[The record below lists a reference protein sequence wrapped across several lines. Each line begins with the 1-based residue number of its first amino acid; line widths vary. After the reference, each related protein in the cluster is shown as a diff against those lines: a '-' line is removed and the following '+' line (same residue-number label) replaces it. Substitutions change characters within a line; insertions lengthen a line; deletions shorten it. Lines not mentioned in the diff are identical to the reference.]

1 MKILAVNTGSS
12 SLKYQLFNM
21 PEEEVICSGIAERIG
36 IDNGI
41 FSMKL
46 NGEKIEEKIDM
57 PNHTVAVELV
67 IEWLKK
73 YNVIHD
79 LKEIVGVGHRI
90 VQGGDRYNK
99 SVLITEK
106 VKQDIEELA
115 ELAPLH
121 NPAHML
127 GIRGF
132 EAALPDAVGV
142 AIFDT
147 AFHQTMPEESFI
159 YALPYNWYEDYAVR
173 KYGFHGTSHMYVSQ
187 EAARILNKPYEEAKV
202 IVCHLGNGAS
212 ICAVKDG
219 GSYDTSMGFTPL
231 AGIPMG
237 TRSGDIDPA
246 IIPYMSEKLAVSADE
261 IVNMLNKKSGF
272 SGITGGMSDARDID
286 NAIDEGNHRAELML
300 DIYAKKIS
308 EFVAGYHVSIG
319 GADMIAFTAGIG
331 ENAALFREAICQRLA
346 PLGVE
351 IDTELNSTIRGEEKI
366 ISTTN
371 SKISVAIIPTNEE
384 VVIARDTYN
393 FIR

>member
-351 IDTELNSTIRGEEKI
+351 IDTELNSTIHGEEKI

>member
-12 SLKYQLFNM
+12 SLKYQLFTM
-21 PEEEVICSGIAERIG
+21 PEEDVICSGIAERIG

-46 NGEKIEEKIDM
+46 NGEKIEENIDM
-57 PNHTVAVELV
+57 PTHTVAVELV

-73 YNVIHD
+73 YNVIAD
-79 LKEIVGVGHRI
+79 LNEIVGVGHRI

-99 SVLITEK
+99 SVVIDAK
-106 VKQDIEELA
+106 VKADIQELA

-121 NPAHML
+121 NPAHIL
-127 GIRGF
+127 GIAGF
-132 EAALPDAVGV
+132 EKALPNATGV

-147 AFHQTMPEESFI
+147 AFHQTMPKESFV
-159 YALPYNWYEDYAVR
+159 YALPYNWYTDYAVR
-173 KYGFHGTSHMYVSQ
+173 KYGFHGTSHMFVSQ
-187 EAARILNKPYEEAKV
+187 EAASILNKPYAETKT

-219 GSYDTSMGFTPL
+219 ASYDTSMGFTPL

-246 IIPYMSEKLAVSADE
+246 IIPYMAEKLSVSATD
-261 IVNMLNKKSGF
+261 IVSMLNKKSGF
-272 SGITGGMSDARDID
+272 DGVSGGMSDARDLEA
-286 NAIDEGNHRAELML
+286 AIESGDERAQLTL

-308 EFVAGYHVSIG
+308 EFVAGYFTSMG

-331 ENAALFREAICQRLA
+331 ENSGAFRAAVLERLVA
-346 PLGVE
+346 LGVKF
-351 IDTELNSTIRGEEKI
+351 DAELNAGIRGERQI
-366 ISTTN
+366 ISTADSAIT
-371 SKISVAIIPTNEE
+371 VAVIPTNEE
-384 VVIARDTYN
+384 LVIARDTYE
-393 FIR
+393 FIK